1 MALVVLVAACASPRS
16 YSTAEKEAWIMDQ
29 QDRFNALSIAYVRG
43 PDWRDLYEVTA
54 AKVWS
59 YGHQGAEFPRDYAW
73 PERSRVLAPP
83 LVSSGWHDATNTVGY
98 HRRLGPHSGIDI
110 PAPVG
115 APVYS
120 VHAGTVRRSEN
131 SPRLGHNIKIQAGRG
146 LLAQYMHL
154 DDRLVEVGEVVH
166 KGQLIGYS
174 GMSGTLTGLV
184 PHLHLALW
192 LGGGSVN
199 PQPELGRSLAWPL

>member
-59 YGHQGAEFPRDYAW
+59 YGHQ
-73 PERSRVLAPP
+73 
-83 LVSSGWHDATNTVGY
+83 
-98 HRRLGPHSGIDI
+98 
-110 PAPVG
+110 
-115 APVYS
+115 
-120 VHAGTVRRSEN
+120 
-131 SPRLGHNIKIQAGRG
+131 
-146 LLAQYMHL
+146 
-154 DDRLVEVGEVVH
+154 VH